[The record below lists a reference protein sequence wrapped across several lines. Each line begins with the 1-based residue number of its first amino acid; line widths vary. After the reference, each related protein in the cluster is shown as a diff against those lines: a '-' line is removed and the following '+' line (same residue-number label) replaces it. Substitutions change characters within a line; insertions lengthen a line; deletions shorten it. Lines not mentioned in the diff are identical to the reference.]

1 MKLIAIRNLR
11 KHAQSDSYH
20 LRTFDL
26 DVTFKNGNGI
36 TETHPYTWVEGDT
49 EGLGPQMDNVIPF
62 MLERGEEAAEYIEPI
77 IPIEQLIVTA
87 RQFRIAIFRG
97 GFTDILTEKLK
108 DEDLID
114 YEYKTQF
121 FYDDDTKRI
130 LSYFLKPEDYE
141 SFWRTVYTV
150 I

>member
-1 MKLIAIRNLR
+1 MRLVAIRNLR

-26 DVTFKNGNGI
+26 DITVEDNGS
-36 TETHPYTWVEGDT
+36 TSTHAYTWVEGDT
-49 EGLGPQMDNVIPF
+49 EGLGPQMDNIIPF
-62 MLERGEEAAEYIEPI
+62 MLERGEIIADYIPVM
-77 IPIEQLIVTA
+77 IPVEQLIVTA
-87 RQFRIAIFRG
+87 RQFRIAVHRG
-97 GFTDILTEKLK
+97 GFVDILNEKLK

-121 FYDDDTKRI
+121 FFDDDTKRI
-130 LSYFLKPEDYE
+130 LTCFLKPEDYE
-141 SFWRTVYTV
+141 SFWRATYE